1 MKPSQTLSNFPPVS
15 LTPRFSAVPRRQREA
30 SNRFNGFIA
39 ALAFIGL
46 LGAVILGPARA
57 LAPDA
62 PSAPEKKTEVA
73 AIKKADSTTNAPAA
87 EAEGDGA
94 AAKPATGSD
103 SGDGA
108 AVKAK
113 ATTNASPAKAGSSKP
128 TSDSEGA
135 DGKSDDIQLSFQGA
149 NIDMIVQ
156 WLAEKTG
163 KSVVKHPQVQCQLT
177 ITSSKKLSA
186 RQAIDLVY
194 RALSLEGFTAV
205 ESSNA
210 ILIVPADKEPKMNPE
225 ILDGSKKDIP
235 EGRQRLVKIFRLAH
249 IQATELRD
257 KVRGVL
263 SEKGTIDADNQSNQL
278 IVTDYNDNLR
288 LLAELIREFDV
299 AASGLTIEIYPL
311 KHTEAEEVANLL
323 GLIISAQATSTGGP
337 SGKSSK
343 SRSSNNPPFP
353 GMPMMMGGDSSPSGD
368 SSGGGNKSS
377 SSSGG
382 AGADAMNQN
391 IRIWADKN
399 ANRLIVSAPKMK
411 LAEIQ
416 RLIEILDAEKTDD
429 VAVRMLPLKNI
440 NAQDVV
446 KEVAPLYQ
454 RMSGRAL
461 KDMIEIAADDRSSSL
476 IVLSSEANFKA
487 IQKLMTA
494 LDAEDASDKVMR
506 TFTLKNADAEDV
518 AKQLQDLNKDQ
529 DASRNRYFFYDYGG
543 SQNNKSSHK
552 LSVVSDRRRNSII
565 VQAPLAQMDGI
576 EKMIA
581 ELDEPA
587 GEENLAPKIYHLK
600 YASSEDIKDVLD
612 DLFLKKTQRQLP
624 YWYYDEMPDQ
634 PADRDVGRLY
644 GKVRITSEPYSNTLI
659 VTSNSKESISVL
671 EDVIQQ
677 LDAPSEAGEST
688 LRVQLRFAKAMAV
701 ANSINILF
709 AKNGSPF
716 LNRGNQQGQQNNPTP
731 QNNQQNQKSS
741 TPQSDFGLEQ
751 EVKEEGYFPWLGG
764 AADNPRSSDGR
775 STTRVVS
782 DLVGRVRAVADS
794 RGNAVLLSAN
804 VHFFPQVLKLIEEL
818 DAPTAQVLIEARIV
832 EVSSNFLDKL
842 GVRWSP
848 DGSKVFSTDDYDN
861 SLLANVSASYLKG
874 FGGPTTVNQPSSSA
888 STVTKALTSLRT
900 GSLDSTINMDF
911 LIQFLKTT
919 TFATVLASPQINIE
933 DNETGK
939 LFVGQ
944 QVPFIDNSVI
954 QAQGGQNNSFTYKD
968 VGVILEVTPHINTS
982 GDVSLKVHAE
992 SSSLSG
998 QTILNGAVVD
1008 TRNFKTDL
1016 ECKSGQTLVL
1026 GGIIQRQVSDTLR
1039 KTPILG
1045 DIPGLGWAFKKKD
1058 KTTKEV
1064 ELMVFLRPR
1073 VVRTPEEAREMMHEV
1088 DKQTPLI
1095 KKFEREIEPKMKEK
1109 AEEHAPTK

>member
-1 MKPSQTLSNFPPVS
+1 MNPRAKNPDNSFRVFLCLPLLAAAVCCTTFLPLRAADPDVPV
-15 LTPRFSAVPRRQREA
+15 AV
-30 SNRFNGFIA
+30 
-39 ALAFIGL
+39 
-46 LGAVILGPARA
+46 
-57 LAPDA
+57 
-62 PSAPEKKTEVA
+62 EKKTDAASTNNAPTAEADDSGSKPAVAAGAGVA
-73 AIKKADSTTNAPAA
+73 AIS
-87 EAEGDGA
+87 
-94 AAKPATGSD
+94 
-103 SGDGA
+103 
-108 AVKAK
+108 K
-113 ATTNASPAKAGSSKP
+113 ATTNSTTAKAKSDKP
-128 TSDSEGA
+128 KSDSDA
-135 DGKSDDIQLSFQGA
+135 DGKSDEIQLSFQGA
-149 NIDMIVQ
+149 NIDMVVQ

-163 KSVVKHPQVQCQLT
+163 KSVVKHPQAQCQLT
-177 ITSSKKLSA
+177 ITSSKKLGT

-194 RALSLEGFTAV
+194 RALSLEGFVAV
-205 ESSNA
+205 ESSNS
-210 ILIVPADKEPKMNPE
+210 ILIVPEGKEPKMNPE

-278 IVTDYNDNLR
+278 VVTDYNDNLR
-288 LLAELIREFDV
+288 LLAELIKEFDV
-299 AASGLTIEIYPL
+299 SASGLTIEIYPL

-323 GLIISAQATSTGGP
+323 GLIISAQAS
-337 SGKSSK
+337 
-343 SRSSNNPPFP
+343 
-353 GMPMMMGGDSSPSGD
+353 
-368 SSGGGNKSS
+368 SSGGPAGKSKSS
-377 SSSGG
+377 SSSRGSSPFPDGMMMGGPPSGDGGSSGGGASSSKVG
-382 AGADAMNQN
+382 AGADAVNQN

-399 ANRLIVSAPKMK
+399 ANRLIVSAPKSK
-411 LAEIQ
+411 LVEIE
-416 RLIEILDAEKTDD
+416 RLIAILDTDKPED
-429 VAVRMLPLKNI
+429 VAVRTLALKNI
-440 NAQDVV
+440 NPLDVV
-446 KEVAPLYQ
+446 KEIAPLYQ

-476 IVLSSEANFKA
+476 MVLSSEANFKS
-487 IQKLMTA
+487 IQKLMAA

-529 DASRNRYFFYDYGG
+529 ESANRSRYFYFDSGPSSGKG
-543 SQNNKSSHK
+543 SSRK
-552 LSVVSDRRRNSII
+552 LSVVADRRRNSVI
-565 VQAPLAQMDGI
+565 VQAPLAQLDGL

-587 GEENLAPKIYHLK
+587 GEDALAPKIYHLK
-600 YASSEDIKDVLD
+600 YASSEDIKEVLD
-612 DLFLKKTQRQLP
+612 DLFLKKTQRQVP
-624 YWYYDEMPDQ
+624 YWYYDEYPESQ
-634 PADRDVGRLY
+634 SADRDVGRLY

-659 VTSNSKESISVL
+659 VTSNSKEAVSVL
-671 EDVIQQ
+671 EDVIRQ
-677 LDAPSEAGEST
+677 LDTPSEAGEST
-688 LRVQLRFAKAMAV
+688 LRVQLRFAKAIAV

-709 AKNGSPF
+709 AKNGSPG
-716 LNRGNQQGQQNNPTP
+716 LRQTGQQGQ
-731 QNNQQNQKSS
+731 NNQNPQQPQQQKQSS

-751 EVKEEGYFPWLGG
+751 EVKEEGYYPWIGG
-764 AADNPRSSDGR
+764 APDNARSSDGR

-782 DLVGRVRAVADS
+782 DLVGRVRAVPDA

-818 DAPTAQVLIEARIV
+818 DAPTSSVLIEARIV
-832 EVSSNFLDKL
+832 EVASNFMDQL

-848 DGSKVFSTDDYDN
+848 DGSKVFTAEDYNN
-861 SLLANVSASYLKG
+861 SLLAHATVNYLQG
-874 FGGPTTVNQPSSSA
+874 FGGNTSVNQPSSGDA
-888 STVTKALTSLRT
+888 VAKAITSLRS
-900 GSLDSTINMDF
+900 GMLDSTINMDL

-919 TFATVLASPQINIE
+919 TSATVLASPQINIE

-968 VGVILEVTPHINTS
+968 VGVILEVTPHINSS
-982 GDVSLKVHAE
+982 GDVSLRVHAE

-1016 ECKSGQTLVL
+1016 EARNGQTLVL
-1026 GGIIQRQVSDTLR
+1026 GGIIQRQVADTLR
-1039 KTPILG
+1039 KTPLLG
-1045 DIPGLGWAFKKKD
+1045 DIPVLGWLFKKQD

-1073 VVRTPEEAREMMHEV
+1073 VVRSPEDAADLLKETDR
-1088 DKQTPLI
+1088 KIPLI
-1095 KKFEREIEPKMKEK
+1095 KKFEHDTEPQLKEK
-1109 AEEHAPTK
+1109 AARQPAQKP